1 MRMEEDRSN
10 TTEKILNLTLE
21 IFYLLTGERFPLVK
35 SGDHMTITVPP
46 CDSLKP
52 ERHNME
58 KILEVT
64 KKMMELLTGEVS
76 GAGNSGTLSSKRKW
90 KYLDGDI
97 IMDNQ
102 PPLTS
107 PDGSSNGNR
116 PERCPRPLYSRDS
129 TQSGNLSDSDID
141 VKEEN
146 KEEDEEYGVVKV
158 LLDGHKNVMESS
170 SNRNPPKR
178 CPRPLFSQ
186 GSTQKD
192 HTIPHHHQSG
202 NLGGPKIVVK
212 DEYIEED
219 EEYGVMKELSGG
231 HKDVMEPPSN
241 RNPPERRPRPLYSRD
256 STHEGHTSPH
266 HDQVEDL
273 IMKVECEAEETDV
286 RDDQQY
292 TEEDGMTRTFI
303 EEDSPTEIS
312 TGHAMEKP
320 SKDRPI
326 LWRIRDQDIT
336 GDGAGENSSTM
347 DGGLHGVDRPWN
359 PSDFEHPCAAW
370 DGAGIQGEETF
381 SCPEFGESFFSELR
395 FSLHQRSHTGE
406 KLHSCPECGKCFPRK
421 STLVIHQRSHTGEKP
436 YSCPECER
444 SFSQKSNLITHQ
456 RSHTGEKPHTCPECG
471 KCFSH
476 RTSFY
481 RHQLIHASEKPFS
494 CPMCDKCFARQVD
507 LVMHQRCHTRERP
520 YTCPECGKCFARQLD
535 LDMHQRTHTGEKPFS
550 CPECGKCFGQKSVL
564 VRHQKSHTGER
575 PYSCSECG
583 KCFGQK
589 SVLVRHQ
596 RSHTGEK
603 AQNLP

>member
-1 MRMEEDRSN
+1 M
-10 TTEKILNLTLE
+10 
-21 IFYLLTGERFPLVK
+21 F
-35 SGDHMTITVPP
+35 
-46 CDSLKP
+46 
-52 ERHNME
+52 
-58 KILEVT
+58 VT
-64 KKMMELLTGEVS
+64 MNVFF
-76 GAGNSGTLSSKRKW
+76 
-90 KYLDGDI
+90 
-97 IMDNQ
+97 
-102 PPLTS
+102 
-107 PDGSSNGNR
+107 
-116 PERCPRPLYSRDS
+116 LYI
-129 TQSGNLSDSDID
+129 QSGNLSDSDID

-146 KEEDEEYGVVKV
+146 KEEDEEYGVMKELSV
-158 LLDGHKNVMESS
+158 GHKNVMESS

-178 CPRPLFSQ
+178 CPRPLYSRD
-186 GSTQKD
+186 STQKD

-202 NLGGPKIVVK
+202 NLGGHKIVVK

-231 HKDVMEPPSN
+231 HKDVMEPSCN
-241 RNPPERRPRPLYSRD
+241 KNLSERGPRPLYS
-256 STHEGHTSPH
+256 TQEGQTSPH

-273 IMKVECEAEETDV
+273 IMKVECDAEETYE

-292 TEEDGMTRTFI
+292 TEEAGMTRTFI
-303 EEDSPTEIS
+303 EEDTPTEIS
-312 TGHAMEKP
+312 TGHAMENP

-326 LWRIRDQDIT
+326 LWRIQDKDIA
-336 GDGAGENSSTM
+336 GDAGENSSTM

-359 PSDFEHPCAAW
+359 ASDFEHPYATW
-370 DGAGIQGEETF
+370 DGAGIPGEETF

-395 FSLHQRSHTGE
+395 FSLHQRSHAGE
-406 KLHSCPECGKCFPRK
+406 KLHYCPECGKGFPRK

-550 CPECGKCFGQKSVL
+550 CPECGKSFGQKSVL

-603 AQNLP
+603 PQNLP